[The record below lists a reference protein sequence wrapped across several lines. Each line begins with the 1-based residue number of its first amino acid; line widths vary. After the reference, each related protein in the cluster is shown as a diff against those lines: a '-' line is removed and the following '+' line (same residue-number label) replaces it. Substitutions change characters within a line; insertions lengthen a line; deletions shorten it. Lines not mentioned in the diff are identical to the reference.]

1 MPAIHMHHSPLLC
14 QCPQCA
20 AYTSPACQSTGVW
33 ACLDRTTCVQI
44 IRQVALPWQKRR
56 DICVC
61 KAAPRAGA
69 ELPALPNLVHLN
81 LIHCGAV
88 TDDGLAAVA
97 GGFPQLQTL
106 QLKTP
111 WITDAGMGHLSALS
125 SLERLDLVDCELV
138 QGPGLAQ
145 LVVGQARLVV
155 SCMTSMLC
163 SCVYP
168 SMQASCLV
176 SSGT

>member
-1 MPAIHMHHSPLLC
+1 M
-14 QCPQCA
+14 
-20 AYTSPACQSTGVW
+20 
-33 ACLDRTTCVQI
+33 CL
-44 IRQVALPWQKRR
+44 
-56 DICVC
+56 C
-61 KAAPRAGA
+61 KATSHAGA

-155 SCMTSMLC
+155 SCTTCMLC
-163 SCVYP
+163 TPVCA
-168 SMQASCLV
+168 SMRAS
-176 SSGT
+176 SPRSGSR